1 MMSNHK
7 SLHHYSLNLKLIA
20 ALLMSFLIGS
30 ISASA
35 QSITYSESIDSKF
48 VRSIR
53 NYSYFDVYTTKDGS
67 VLKAGSRLILG
78 QPSDDTPVTLYTSDG
93 KPTTDMAYTYYFAG
107 RLGIS
112 TRLDDELNRVQPPK
126 NGWANKMK
134 FSSSQVLSQ

>member
-1 MMSNHK
+1 MSNHK